1 MGFECRQNATVSD
14 RRPLGSGGSAH
25 ESIGVLEHIPG
36 IVGATDA
43 LGTCIGI
50 RAVPLRRRSNAAHCG
65 DSGLVTLN
73 ALTSHGMMT
82 WPKITG
88 SGHTLTCRPR
98 WPPCG
103 LIQASLGTSPFIQQ

>member
-1 MGFECRQNATVSD
+1 MPAKRHGERQTATREWRECGHD
-14 RRPLGSGGSAH
+14 RRSRRQVGESESERRAASIRRGH

-65 DSGLVTLN
+65 DSGLATLY
-73 ALTSHGMMT
+73 ALTSDGMMT
-82 WPKITG
+82 WRKITG
-88 SGHTLTCRPR
+88 SGL
-98 WPPCG
+98 
-103 LIQASLGTSPFIQQ
+103 